1 MGLHLRPVLRTF
13 PASPVVA
20 LLPLRIF
27 DLQDAAL
34 LRALSAA
41 DLRSRLQT
49 LQSTFSADMA
59 ALSQRYDQA
68 QNSINAAL
76 AAKADA

>member
-1 MGLHLRPVLRTF
+1 
-13 PASPVVA
+13 
-20 LLPLRIF
+20 
-27 DLQDAAL
+27 
-34 LRALSAA
+34 
-41 DLRSRLQT
+41 
-49 LQSTFSADMA
+49 MA